1 MTTFNDPHALIGTTI
16 AEKYA
21 VESVVGEGGFATVY
35 KATHILWKRP
45 VALKVFAA
53 LHDFPP
59 EQRERLLEDFVREGA
74 LLAELSEQSAAICQ
88 ARDVGTVKTK
98 AGHEVPYMVL
108 EWLEG
113 ASLESVLEDEAKR
126 GVAFRSMP
134 EVVRL
139 LEPVAHALRLAHERG
154 IAHRDVKPAN
164 IFVIGDPRSPRA
176 QVKILD
182 FGIAKVVQDA
192 QRMAGSFDKTAGQTT
207 SFTPAYGAPEQFSR
221 TFGATGPWTDSF
233 ALALIASEM
242 VTGRAPLGGE
252 TIAEVAYAS
261 VDVKRRPTPRT
272 LGAIVSD
279 DVEAVFARALAV
291 KPEERFA
298 TAGDLWQALHA
309 ALGAGAPLAEPSR
322 PLVVSQPAASNP
334 FGVTVAAP
342 PPSEPTK
349 ATTGNP
355 ALPARAALPAVEPSA
370 PARPRGAML
379 PLLAIA
385 AAAVGGLVY
394 VATRGPA
401 VTALPVT
408 SATSSSFSAPSSA
421 TGSSSSPPSATPVA
435 MPACP
440 EGMVPIQGGPYF
452 MGNAEGG
459 DNEKPEHKVL
469 VSPYCMDRLEVSTE
483 AYKKCS
489 DAGEC
494 NRAPMVNEWSG
505 ITPHDRQV
513 YDPLCNIREIGTR
526 GKHPINCVTWTMAST
541 YCHAHDKRLPTE
553 AEWEFAARGKDG
565 RRYPW
570 GDDAPTGG
578 HLNACGIECVAWG
591 KAHGVKLEAM
601 YPTDDGFAITSPVG
615 SFPAGKTIYGV
626 EDMVGNVW
634 EWVEDA
640 WAPYDAGDP
649 TKPLMNPKG
658 PPVGEPNAP
667 RVIRGGAWN
676 SEQASWLRP
685 SFRYFS
691 PADKKSY
698 GVGFRCAR

>member
-1 MTTFNDPHALIGTTI
+1 MAFNDPHDLIGTTI

-35 KATHILWKRP
+35 KATHLVWKRP

-53 LHDFPP
+53 LHSFPD

-88 ARDVGTVKTK
+88 ARDVGTLKTK

-113 ASLESVLEDEAKR
+113 SSLEAVLEDEAKR
-126 GVAFRSMP
+126 GLPLRTIP

-139 LEPVAHALRLAHERG
+139 LEPVAYALRLAHERG

-164 IFVIGDPRSPRA
+164 IFVIGDPRSDRA

-192 QRMAGSFDKTAGQTT
+192 QRMAGSFNKTAGQAT

-233 ALALIASEM
+233 ALALIITEV
-242 VTGRAPLGGE
+242 VTGRVPLEGE

-261 VDVKRRPTPRT
+261 VDVNRRPTPRT
-272 LGAIVSD
+272 FGATVSD
-279 DVEAVFARALAV
+279 AVEAVFVRALAV

-298 TAGDLWQALHA
+298 TAGDLWQALQSAVA
-309 ALGAGAPLAEPSR
+309 AGLPAADPSGR
-322 PLVVSQPAASNP
+322 LVVSQQPTSNP
-334 FGVTVAAP
+334 FGATVAAP
-342 PPSEPTK
+342 D
-349 ATTGNP
+349 
-355 ALPARAALPAVEPSA
+355 AALASAIGTTAHPVVATPPAPQSRARSSMMRLAGLPIALLIGSGIFYFVTRKGPPDTVVPAASSVSVSAAPSA
-370 PARPRGAML
+370 P
-379 PLLAIA
+379 
-385 AAAVGGLVY
+385 
-394 VATRGPA
+394 
-401 VTALPVT
+401 T
-408 SATSSSFSAPSSA
+408 SAEAP
-421 TGSSSSPPSATPVA
+421 T
-435 MPACP
+435 PACP
-440 EGMVPIQGGPYF
+440 DGMVPIQGGPYF

-459 DNEKPEHKVL
+459 DNEKPEHKVV
-469 VSPYCMDRLEVSTE
+469 VSPYCIDRLEVSTE

-489 DAGEC
+489 DDGEC
-494 NRAPMVNEWSG
+494 NRAPTSNEWPG
-505 ITPHDRQV
+505 ITAQEHKI
-513 YDPLCNIREIGTR
+513 YDPLCNIRDLAGKA
-526 GKHPINCVTWTMAST
+526 KHPINCVTWTMAST
-541 YCHAHDKRLPTE
+541 FCHAQKKRLPTE

-565 RRYPW
+565 RHYPW
-570 GDDAPTGG
+570 GDDEPSGG
-578 HLNACGIECVAWG
+578 HLNACGLECVAWG
-591 KAHGVKLEAM
+591 KANKVKLEAM
-601 YPTDDGFAITSPVG
+601 YPTDDGFPTTAPVG

-640 WAPYDAGDP
+640 WAPYEKGDP

-658 PPVGEPNAP
+658 PPVGEPNEP

>member
-1 MTTFNDPHALIGTTI
+1 MTDFNDPNELIGTTI
-16 AEKYA
+16 ADKYT

-45 VALKVFAA
+45 VALKVFGA

-98 AGHEVPYMVL
+98 RGHDVPYMVL

-113 ASLESVLEDEAKR
+113 SSFEQVLEDEAKR
-126 GVAFRSMP
+126 GMP
-134 EVVRL
+134 LRTMAEVVRL
-139 LEPVAHALRLAHERG
+139 LDPVAHALRLAHERG

-164 IFVIGDPRSPRA
+164 IFVIGDPRSDRA

-192 QRMAGSFDKTAGQTT
+192 QRMAGSFHKTTGQTT

-233 ALALIASEM
+233 ALALIVTES
-242 VTGRAPLGGE
+242 VTGRVPLEGE

-261 VDVKRRPTPRT
+261 VDVNRRPTPRT
-272 LGAIVSD
+272 FGATVSD
-279 DVEAVFARALAV
+279 AVEAVFVRALAV
-291 KPEERFA
+291 KPEERYA
-298 TAGDLWQALHA
+298 TAGELWEALRA
-309 ALGAGAPLAEPSR
+309 AVAGGVPIAEPSQR
-322 PLVVSQPAASNP
+322 LVVSQQAPSNP
-334 FGVTVAAP
+334 FGATVAAP
-342 PPSEPTK
+342 DSPNVSAAPVAVMTP
-349 ATTGNP
+349 ATP
-355 ALPARAALPAVEPSA
+355 AAA
-370 PARPRGAML
+370 PAPRRAWLVGL
-379 PLLAIA
+379 PVALL
-385 AAAVGGLVY
+385 VGSGIVY
-394 VATRGPA
+394 MATRKGPPD
-401 VTALPVT
+401 LPPVT
-408 SATSSSFSAPSSA
+408 STSGSASAATSASAAGSAPSA
-421 TGSSSSPPSATPVA
+421 VA
-435 MPACP
+435 NMPACP
-440 EGMVPIQGGPYF
+440 DGMVPIQGGPYF

-459 DNEKPEHKVL
+459 DNEKPEHKVV
-469 VSPYCMDRLEVSTE
+469 VSPYCIDRLEVSTND
-483 AYKKCS
+483 YKKCS
-489 DAGEC
+489 DDGEC
-494 NRAPMVNEWSG
+494 NRAPMANEWSG
-505 ITPHDRQV
+505 ITAQEHKI
-513 YDPLCNIREIGTR
+513 YDPLCNIRDVATKGT
-526 GKHPINCVTWTMAST
+526 HPINCVTWTMAST
-541 YCHAHDKRLPTE
+541 FCHAHKKRLPTE

-565 RRYPW
+565 RHYPW
-570 GDDAPTGG
+570 GDDEPSGG
-578 HLNACGIECVAWG
+578 HLNACGLECVAWG
-591 KAHGVKLEAM
+591 KANKVKLEAM
-601 YPTDDGFAITSPVG
+601 YPTDDGFATTSPVG
-615 SFPAGKTIYGV
+615 SFPAGKTIYGA

-640 WAPYDAGDP
+640 WAPYEKGDP
-649 TKPLMNPKG
+649 DKPLMNPKG
-658 PPVGEPNAP
+658 PPVGEPNEP

>member
-1 MTTFNDPHALIGTTI
+1 MTDLQDPNELIGTTI

-45 VALKVFAA
+45 VALKVFGA

-98 AGHEVPYMVL
+98 RGHDVPYMVL

-113 ASLESVLEDEAKR
+113 ASFEQVLEDEAKR
-126 GVAFRSMP
+126 GMP
-134 EVVRL
+134 LRTIAEVVRL
-139 LEPVAHALRLAHERG
+139 LDPVAHALRLAHERG

-164 IFVIGDPRSPRA
+164 IFVIGDPRSDRA

-192 QRMAGSFDKTAGQTT
+192 QRMAGSFQKTTGQTT

-233 ALALIASEM
+233 ALALIVTEA
-242 VTGRAPLGGE
+242 VTGRVPLEGE

-261 VDVKRRPTPRT
+261 VDVTRRPTPRT
-272 LGAIVSD
+272 FGANVPD
-279 DVEAVFARALAV
+279 AVEAVFVRALAV
-291 KPEERFA
+291 KPEERYA
-298 TAGDLWQALHA
+298 TAGDLWEALRNA
-309 ALGAGAPLAEPSR
+309 AITNAPGSQSSQRL
-322 PLVVSQPAASNP
+322 LVSQPAPSSP
-334 FGVTVAAP
+334 FGATVAAP
-342 PPSEPTK
+342 
-349 ATTGNP
+349 
-355 ALPARAALPAVEPSA
+355 ALANTS
-370 PARPRGAML
+370 GAQ
-379 PLLAIA
+379 PLVMI
-385 AAAVGGLVY
+385 
-394 VATRGPA
+394 PA
-401 VTALPVT
+401 VTPAAPRRTWLVAVAVPVAVLVGSGIFYMATRKGPGDVSPVT
-408 SATSSSFSAPSSA
+408 STTGSASGATSA
-421 TGSSSSPPSATPVA
+421 TGSAAGSSSGAVA
-435 MPACP
+435 DTAACP
-440 EGMVPIQGGPYF
+440 DGMVPIQGGPYF

-459 DNEKPEHKVL
+459 DNEKPEHKVV
-469 VSPYCMDRLEVSTE
+469 VSPYCIDRLEVSTND
-483 AYKKCS
+483 YKKCS
-489 DAGEC
+489 DDGEC
-494 NRAPMVNEWSG
+494 NRAPTTNEWPG
-505 ITPHDRQV
+505 ITTQERKA
-513 YDPLCNIREIGTR
+513 YDPLCNIRDVGAKGT
-526 GKHPINCVTWTMAST
+526 HPINCVTWTMAST
-541 YCHAHDKRLPTE
+541 FCHAHKKRLPTE

-570 GDDAPTGG
+570 GDDEPSGG
-578 HLNACGIECVAWG
+578 HLNACGLECVAWG
-591 KAHGVKLEAM
+591 KANKVKLEAM
-601 YPTDDGFAITSPVG
+601 YQTDDGFATTSPVG
-615 SFPAGKTIYGV
+615 SFPAGKTIYGA

-640 WAPYDAGDP
+640 WAPYEKGDP
-649 TKPLMNPKG
+649 EKPLVNPKG
-658 PPVGEPNAP
+658 PPVGEPNEP